1 MDQLKDIFAKAMKH
15 GFWIGSAVVFLC
27 SLGFWY
33 LSTSKLADE
42 SEKQT
47 SSIKSSIMTVSNIQA
62 ELSTHPNE
70 ISHARM
76 QELIKDRQNQVLE
89 SWETLFERQREILVW
104 PEEELTKRFVDQFR
118 DKIPIEVYV
127 PFPTPE
133 SDELT
138 TSMRSTYAKH
148 IKDELPDLA
157 EIAGTEWLA
166 EFSTSN
172 ATGMMGRGGRTNR
185 MTPEELAMKEKPLVV
200 WSEQSQASLL
210 SDLFPWRQSGLPKTL
225 DIYYSQENLWVLR
238 QLLEI
243 IGEVNGPAKQPYQAK
258 IHEINSISIGSSVK
272 FGAGSILPPGANST
286 TGIGGGMGGMPS
298 MGMGDMDMDMDLGM
312 GMGMGGEEASPD
324 PADLRYV
331 SESLESITAADLRT
345 ALKDIKP
352 QNVSLAIAKRLPV
365 MMSLKMNQ
373 RAVPELLAAC
383 GSANLMV
390 KVRQTRIMPKG
401 KTTSPAGSGGGAGMG
416 MGMGMDDM
424 DMGMDEEGLAPG
436 GGMGMGGMGMGRGG
450 MGRSGATDQPVDEF
464 PLDMQVEIYG
474 IIYIY
479 NPPDLEKLAI
489 EQITEETVDQA
500 VQDLSGETKPDTNAA
515 QPPAGVPGQPGAG
528 QVPAA
533 GDDTLPVPGVPPA
546 DAAPAPSDPGIGN
559 PGIGNPGIGEPGIPG
574 EPPAGPVTAVP
585 VNTTAPTS

>member
-1 MDQLKDIFAKAMKH
+1 MDQLKDIFAKAVKY

-47 SSIKSSIMTVSNIQA
+47 AAIKSSIMTVSNIQD
-62 ELSTHPNE
+62 ELLTHPNE
-70 ISHARM
+70 ASHAEM
-76 QELIKDRQNQVLE
+76 EELIKDRQNQVLE
-89 SWETLFERQREILVW
+89 SWKTLFERQREILVW

-148 IKDELPDLA
+148 IKDGLPDIA
-157 EIAGTEWLA
+157 AIAGTEWLA

-172 ATGMMGRGGRTNR
+172 AAGMMGRGGRSNR
-185 MTPEELAMKEKPLVV
+185 LTAEELAMKEKPLVV

-210 SDLFPWRQSGLPKTL
+210 SDLFPWRQSGLPTTL

-272 FGAGSILPPGANST
+272 FGAGDILPPGANSSA
-286 TGIGGGMGGMPS
+286 GVGARMGGMPS
-298 MGMGDMDMDMDLGM
+298 LGMDDMDMDLGM

-331 SESLESITAADLRT
+331 SESLESISAADLRT
-345 ALKDIKP
+345 ALEDIKP

-401 KTTSPAGSGGGAGMG
+401 KTVSTAGSGGGMG

-424 DMGMDEEGLAPG
+424 DLGMEEEGLGSG
-436 GGMGMGGMGMGRGG
+436 GGMGMGGMGMGGMGRGG
-450 MGRSGATDQPVDEF
+450 MARGGAADQPIDEF

-489 EQITEETVDQA
+489 KQITEETVDQA
-500 VQDLSGETKPDTNAA
+500 VRDLSGETKDKADAITT
-515 QPPAGVPGQPGAG
+515 PPAAVPSQPGDP
-528 QVPAA
+528 VPAA
-533 GDDTLPVPGVPPA
+533 GDDVLPVPAGPPA
-546 DAAPAPSDPGIGN
+546 DTQPDAAPPADGPGV
-559 PGIGNPGIGEPGIPG
+559 PG
-574 EPPAGPVTAVP
+574 EAPAGPVTALP
-585 VNTTAPTS
+585 PNSATTS